1 MNFWRSLSGM
11 VEVKLTSADLAGALG
26 AINKAGIEVFS
37 ACQEGDLTLRFALRR
52 SDFKKLRRMAQKRGE
67 IVELSS
73 RNGLYWVLRRLGS
86 RPVLLAGMLLLLVMT
101 IYLPSR
107 IYFVEVDG
115 NVSIPS
121 SFIIEKAAECGIE
134 FGADRREVRS
144 ERIKNALLQA
154 VPQLQWAGINTYGC
168 RAVISVRERPP
179 EEKQM
184 EQGTVSSIVATRDGI
199 IQEITVHSGNRL
211 CQPGQAVKAG
221 QVLISGY
228 TDCGICIRATRAQ
241 GEVFAQTQR
250 DLTVILPLQYTQKG
264 KIEKT
269 DNRYSLLIGK
279 KLINFSKDSGIS
291 TPGCDK
297 MYSVEYMVLPGGLK
311 LPLALVTQTVVYYE
325 TDSVTME
332 EEAAQS
338 LMQDYSL
345 HYLRDTMIAGQI
357 LQKFQTFQS
366 SESLCILRGRYACLE
381 MIGATRL
388 EENLRDYGQTD

>member
-1 MNFWRSLSGM
+1 
-11 VEVKLTSADLAGALG
+11 
-26 AINKAGIEVFS
+26 
-37 ACQEGDLTLRFALRR
+37 
-52 SDFKKLRRMAQKRGE
+52 
-67 IVELSS
+67 
-73 RNGLYWVLRRLGS
+73 
-86 RPVLLAGMLLLLVMT
+86 
-101 IYLPSR
+101 
-107 IYFVEVDG
+107 
-115 NVSIPS
+115 
-121 SFIIEKAAECGIE
+121 
-134 FGADRREVRS
+134 
-144 ERIKNALLQA
+144 
-154 VPQLQWAGINTYGC
+154 
-168 RAVISVRERPP
+168 
-179 EEKQM
+179 M

-264 KIEKT
+264 KIEKS

-332 EEAAQS
+332 EEAAQA